1 MCRYSN
7 SLSGSSTWKPWAKP
21 SGMTSICAS
30 SWTQFLGVPLQERG
44 RSGPQIDRHVP
55 DPAAQAADHLH
66 FRVRRTLEMHAAH
79 GAGAAG
85 SGLIDLRNLAVA
97 QHELKFLGAEE
108 PEERAAGIAVRHGL
122 HDLEI
127 GQWGVQDVHAVAQP
141 RPELTAS
148 AT

>member
-7 SLSGSSTWKPWAKP
+7 SLSGSKYLEAVGETFWDDQHLRVVL
-21 SGMTSICAS
+21 GE
-30 SWTQFLGVPLQERG
+30 FFGVPLQERG
-44 RSGPQIDRHVP
+44 RSGTQIDRDVP
-55 DPAAQAADHLH
+55 DPSAQAPDHLH
-66 FRVRRTLEMHAAH
+66 FRVRWALEMHAAH
-79 GAGAAG
+79 GAGATG

-97 QHELKFLGAEE
+97 QHGLKFLGAEE
-108 PEERAAGIAVRHGL
+108 PEERAAGIAVRHGP